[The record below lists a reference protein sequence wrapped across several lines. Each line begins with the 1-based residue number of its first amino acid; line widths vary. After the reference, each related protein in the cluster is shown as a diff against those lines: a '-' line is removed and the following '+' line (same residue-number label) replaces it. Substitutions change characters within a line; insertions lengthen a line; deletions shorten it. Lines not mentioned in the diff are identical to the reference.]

1 MKNTTKITLTAVGIA
16 MYVVL
21 SMIAKI
27 PVIAHISLDL
37 GYIVLAVYCYH
48 MGAVS
53 GMIVGGAGCVLVSLL
68 TTGWFPPGWFAGN
81 LLIGLMC
88 GVFYHRR
95 DGVVET
101 MVNIS
106 ITIAAVV
113 IGILGI
119 KTVIECALYGIPYA
133 VKLPKNGVAC
143 VMDAA
148 VMIAGVLFAQHG
160 PIVKLWARYRMG
172 VRA

>member
-1 MKNTTKITLTAVGIA
+1 MKKTTKITLTAVGVA

-81 LLIGLMC
+81 LLIGLWCC
-88 GVFYHRR
+88 GN
-95 DGVVET
+95 DG
-101 MVNIS
+101 
-106 ITIAAVV
+106 
-113 IGILGI
+113 
-119 KTVIECALYGIPYA
+119 KY
-133 VKLPKNGVAC
+133 
-143 VMDAA
+143 
-148 VMIAGVLFAQHG
+148 QHHNCG
-160 PIVKLWARYRMG
+160 CSDRNFRN
-172 VRA
+172 

>member
-81 LLIGLMC
+81 LLIQL
-88 GVFYHRR
+88 VKQFLQ
-95 DGVVET
+95 
-101 MVNIS
+101 S
-106 ITIAAVV
+106 IFFQFTTLLDK
-113 IGILGI
+113 GRF
-119 KTVIECALYGIPYA
+119 C
-133 VKLPKNGVAC
+133 
-143 VMDAA
+143 
-148 VMIAGVLFAQHG
+148 
-160 PIVKLWARYRMG
+160 W
-172 VRA
+172 